1 VQNIKELRTDDL
13 GQKPAKP
20 GVSSQVRILK
30 GLTTEKI
37 FTPKEKRQ
45 QDAGATQKT
54 HNFD

>member
-1 VQNIKELRTDDL
+1 VQNIKELRTDDF

-37 FTPKEKRQ
+37 FTPKEKRL